1 MIFGKIKKTMEKNNK
16 LNSPISD
23 LEIIEKLLPHRKP
36 MIMVD
41 GLHFFSEKK
50 AISKLT
56 IVKENIFVTNGY
68 FSETGL
74 LEHMAQTAALHIGYK
89 QFLNCSK
96 VKEGFIGAIKSS
108 KIISL
113 AKVSETISTEVEIIY
128 DVGNMTMVKIKSY
141 IDDNIIGNSEMST
154 VLKSLKDE

>member
-23 LEIIEKLLPHRKP
+23 PEIIEKLLPHRKP

-41 GLHFFSEKK
+41 RLHFFSEKK

-89 QFLNCSK
+89 QFLNCSNH
-96 VKEGFIGAIKSS
+96 GFHKFSMPKARIF
-108 KIISL
+108 
-113 AKVSETISTEVEIIY
+113 TNFST
-128 DVGNMTMVKIKSY
+128 NKKQ
-141 IDDNIIGNSEMST
+141 
-154 VLKSLKDE
+154 VLSIF